1 MDLHFN
7 QSLASGY
14 HSGSQIS
21 RVLTEVV
28 GMLEKAGWDAMVP
41 DTQVQWT
48 YNAFRSKI
56 MDIEKTK
63 NKLKRCY
70 SPTSTPRHGAA

>member
-1 MDLHFN
+1 MKKTMELP
-7 QSLASGY
+7 
-14 HSGSQIS
+14 
-21 RVLTEVV
+21 EVV

-56 MDIEKTK
+56 TDIEKTK
-63 NKLKRCY
+63 NR
-70 SPTSTPRHGAA
+70 